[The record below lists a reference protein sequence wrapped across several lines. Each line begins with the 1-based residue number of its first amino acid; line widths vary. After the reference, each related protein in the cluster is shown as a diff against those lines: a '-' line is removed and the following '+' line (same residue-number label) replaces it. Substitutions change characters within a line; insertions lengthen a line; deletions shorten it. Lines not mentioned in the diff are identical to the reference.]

1 MLEFHRDADG
11 APRARAGEGRDHLA
25 GWLESDVQEN
35 AALGRK
41 ILAAADKVAA
51 GDLDEWE
58 RTGNVYTL
66 TLSPEGADLRL
77 ELDDVEGEAA
87 PLHLPLAEL
96 RDAVARWVG
105 FVDEDQR
112 VFGGGRRGDGAPP
125 EPARSGGRG
134 AGRRASL
141 DHGAE
146 GPQVGARAARLAA
159 DLLGR
164 IVGRFRCA
172 RARLLWRT
180 ACNSFRPRVGL

>member
-112 VFGGGRRGDGAPP
+112 
-125 EPARSGGRG
+125 E
-134 AGRRASL
+134 
-141 DHGAE
+141 
-146 GPQVGARAARLAA
+146 
-159 DLLGR
+159 
-164 IVGRFRCA
+164 
-172 RARLLWRT
+172 
-180 ACNSFRPRVGL
+180 